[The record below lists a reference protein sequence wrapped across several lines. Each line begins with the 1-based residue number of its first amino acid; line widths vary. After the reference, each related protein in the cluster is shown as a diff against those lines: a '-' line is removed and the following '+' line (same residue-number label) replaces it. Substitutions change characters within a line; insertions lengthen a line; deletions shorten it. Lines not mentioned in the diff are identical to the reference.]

1 MINDS
6 IVKTRRVGMIK
17 VIVSDLD
24 GTLLPK
30 GCQQLE
36 PEMITLIKELINKY
50 HILFVAASGRQYSN
64 IRRMF
69 EPIQDQIAYICENG
83 SIVVYQGE
91 VLYKKCIS
99 KELSKE
105 VIQAIWKKASA
116 EILLSGED
124 ISYIK
129 PKSDYFYN
137 LIKNVMKNNVV
148 VVDNILSVEDEFLK
162 ISLYER
168 NKIGDSIYDWQK
180 RFADQ
185 LTVVTSSPKWLDF
198 TPKFSNKGKALE
210 ALLRKLEISPKN
222 CMAFGDEFND
232 IEMLNY
238 VGYGFAMN
246 YSREEVKNSCKY
258 QTDQVESILK
268 LLYYDKKKFYDMLH

>member
-1 MINDS
+1 
-6 IVKTRRVGMIK
+6 MIK
-17 VIVSDLD
+17 IIVSDLD

-36 PEMITLIKELINKY
+36 PTTITLIKELINKH

-83 SIVVYQGE
+83 SLVVYQGE
-91 VLYKKCIS
+91 VLYKRSIA
-99 KELSKE
+99 KELAKE
-105 VIQAIWKKASA
+105 VLQAIWKNASA

-124 ISYIK
+124 ISYIQ
-129 PKSDYFYN
+129 PKSEYFCN
-137 LIKNVMKNNVV
+137 LIKNVMKNNVAI
-148 VVDNILSVEDEFLK
+148 VDDVLSVEDEFLK
-162 ISLYER
+162 ISIYER
-168 NKIGDSIYDWQK
+168 NKIGASVYDWQ
-180 RFADQ
+180 RQFADQ

-198 TPKFSNKGKALE
+198 TPKNSNKGKALE
-210 ALLRKLEISPKN
+210 ELLRKLEIPPSN
-222 CMAFGDEFND
+222 CMAFGDEYND

-246 YSREEVKNSCKY
+246 HSPEEVKGSCQY
-258 QTDQVESILK
+258 RTDQVESILK
-268 LLYYDKKKFYDMLH
+268 LLCYDKKKFHHMFH

>member
-1 MINDS
+1 
-6 IVKTRRVGMIK
+6 MIK

-30 GCQQLE
+30 GCQQLD
-36 PEMITLIKELINKY
+36 PSIITLIKELMNKH

-83 SIVVYQGE
+83 SLVVYQGK
-91 VLYKKCIS
+91 VLYKRSIS
-99 KELSKE
+99 KELAKE
-105 VIQAIWKKASA
+105 VLQAIWKKESA

-124 ISYIK
+124 ISYIN

-137 LIKNVMKNNVV
+137 LIKNVMKNNVAI
-148 VVDNILSVEDEFLK
+148 VDDILSVEDEFLK
-162 ISLYER
+162 ISIYER
-168 NKIGDSIYDWQK
+168 SKIGDSVYDWRE

-198 TPKFSNKGKALE
+198 TPKYSNKGKALE
-210 ALLRKLEISPKN
+210 VLLRELEIPPKN

-246 YSREEVKNSCKY
+246 HSMEEVKSSCKY

-268 LLYYDKKKFYDMLH
+268 LLCYDKKKFHDMFH